1 MKRKEKNQKEETFS
15 NMQKKD
21 EEKNFMRKLDGAGGL
36 YLEELKRRTMIQKK
50 ELRQAIG
57 ERKKNIPERE
67 KGREI
72 GK

>member
-1 MKRKEKNQKEETFS
+1 MKWKEKNQKEETFS

-21 EEKNFMRKLDGAGGL
+21 EEKNFMRKLDGSGGL

-57 ERKKNIPERE
+57 KRKKNIPERE